1 MHFFERVKAR
11 LRNRDAYQDFLK
23 CLNLFAQEI
32 ITKQELVSLVQDI
45 LGRYSD
51 LMVSGAGG
59 SLVQAALAGGSRV
72 QASRELSSADELL
85 LQGCGSL
92 MQAYALDSIRAGSD
106 ACAAAAFQQDS
117 CSLYPPNA
125 C

>member
-1 MHFFERVKAR
+1 MTPGGAWYSLLDQLHTDIVSHDPHFYAVLPPPADEAATRAAIAKEMHFFERVKAR

-51 LMVSGAGG
+51 LMVSGARGA
-59 SLVQAALAGGSRV
+59 SLVQAALA
-72 QASRELSSADELL
+72 E
-85 LQGCGSL
+85 GCRL
-92 MQAYALDSIRAGSD
+92 AGS
-106 ACAAAAFQQDS
+106 
-117 CSLYPPNA
+117 
-125 C
+125 